1 MSSSYESRTFADI
14 ARQQSEE
21 LRRRE
26 AEGYERLLRDRFK
39 ERYPNPTFE
48 EQRKIEARVK
58 LLVERNAMSGSRD
71 IAERPPL
78 QRFEQQLRE
87 RLAMRY
93 PDLSPILA
101 RRLEERIVQAVER
114 QKATLGEGRLERL
127 DEVMR
132 KASRV
137 HATQERQVYGR

>member
-26 AEGYERLLRDRFK
+26 AEGYEKLLRDRFK
-39 ERYPNPTFE
+39 QRYPKPTPE

-58 LLVERNAMSGSRD
+58 LLMERDSRE
-71 IAERPPL
+71 IAERPPV

-87 RLAMRY
+87 RLAARY
-93 PDLSPILA
+93 PDLSPTLA

-114 QKATLGEGRLERL
+114 QKAAFGEVRLEGL
-127 DEVMR
+127 DEMMR

-137 HATQERQVYGR
+137 HPTQERHVYGR

>member
-1 MSSSYESRTFADI
+1 MSSSHESRTFTDI

-39 ERYPNPTFE
+39 QRYPNPTLE

-58 LLVERNAMSGSRD
+58 VLVERNAMSGSRD
-71 IAERPPL
+71 FAEKPPL
-78 QRFEQQLRE
+78 ERFEQQLRE

-93 PDLSPILA
+93 PDLSPTLA
-101 RRLEERIVQAVER
+101 RRMEERIVQAVER
-114 QKATLGEGRLERL
+114 QKATLGEVRLERL
-127 DEVMR
+127 DEMMR

-137 HATQERQVYGR
+137 HATQERHVYGR